1 MAVDDSLA
9 GVNPSFGLPIAGRGP
24 GSILRRMVAKI
35 IWPFLRH
42 QVDVNHMLVA
52 EIRDLQVNQNVLLAV
67 VEQQFSDNGATTVSL
82 RQLGDQLDFV
92 EDGLHNVENALHIL
106 EGQYTSVVE
115 QRESHL
121 ADVQTHLSV
130 RTQQLENQIDL
141 GHRQLLARFY
151 DGFGA
156 LQRDVSQV
164 ASDAAAL
171 ADRFNE
177 LSVQYGSFEVELT
190 DQYTGLRDTIT
201 AQNRAFQ
208 SETTEE
214 IQEFQIETTEEI
226 RLEIQ
231 AFAREARAGRE
242 KVAGILARMAE
253 VDHFLTEVKRSYP
266 EMVKPE
272 RLVALTTGFD
282 AIERAHAMR
291 FRGTR
296 EEIMERVSVYVPEL
310 KSVTGLGPVLD
321 IGCGG
326 GELLEVLKKNDID
339 AYGIEI
345 VEAAVEEC
353 TAAGLDARLDDA
365 LHHLST
371 IPKASLGAVTAI
383 HVVEHVGIAALIEII
398 DLSLQALRP
407 GGLLIFETPNPSN
420 VIVGSNTFYLDPT
433 HDHPIPSV
441 LLEFFV
447 SIRGFT
453 DAVILPLKRSPEVFD
468 ATDRGAGE
476 WANGVT
482 RFAQYL
488 SEELIGAED
497 YAVIARRAL

>member
-1 MAVDDSLA
+1 MAVDGSLA
-9 GVNPSFGLPIAGRGP
+9 RVNPSFGLPVVGRGP
-24 GSILRRMVAKI
+24 TALVKRFVAKL

-42 QVDVNHMLVA
+42 QVDLNHMLVA
-52 EIRDLQVNQNVLLAV
+52 EIGELQVSQRVLLAL
-67 VEQQFSDNGATTVSL
+67 VEQQLSESGDVASSS
-82 RQLGDQLDFV
+82 RRLGQQIDFV

-106 EGQYTSVVE
+106 EGQYTSVVQ

-121 ADVQTHLSV
+121 ADVQTHLTV

-156 LQRDVSQV
+156 LQRDVTQV

-171 ADRFNE
+171 ADRFNQ
-177 LSVQYGSFEVELT
+177 LSLQYDTFEVGLSSEHTQFQEDLT
-190 DQYTGLRDTIT
+190 DLY
-201 AQNRAFQ
+201 RAFQ
-208 SETTEE
+208 HTTTAEVQNE
-214 IQEFQIETTEEI
+214 LQNFS
-226 RLEIQ
+226 
-231 AFAREARAGRE
+231 AEARVSRDRIAGL
-242 KVAGILARMAE
+242 LARMAE
-253 VDHFLTEVKRSYP
+253 VDHFLTQVKRSYP
-266 EMVKPE
+266 ELVKPE
-272 RLVALTTGFD
+272 QLVTLATGFD

-296 EEIMERVSVYVPEL
+296 DEIMERVSVYVTEL
-310 KSVTGLGPVLD
+310 KSIVDLGPVLD

-326 GELLEVLKKNDID
+326 GELLEVLQKNDIE

-345 VEAAVEEC
+345 VESAVQEC
-353 TAAGLDARLDDA
+353 RVAGLDARLDDA
-365 LHHLST
+365 LHHLSSVAKGT
-371 IPKASLGAVTAI
+371 LGAVTAI
-383 HVVEHVGIAALIEII
+383 HVVEHVGIEALIEII

-420 VIVGSNTFYLDPT
+420 VIVGANTFYLDPT

-441 LLEFFV
+441 LLEFLV

-453 DAVILPLKRSPEVFD
+453 DSQVLPLKRTSPVFD
-468 ATDRGAGE
+468 PSDPGAGD
-476 WANGVT
+476 WANSLT
-482 RFAQYL
+482 RFAQYV
-488 SEELIGAED
+488 SDTLIGAED

>member
-1 MAVDDSLA
+1 MAVDESLA

-24 GSILRRMVAKI
+24 TSIVKRVMVKFL
-35 IWPFLRH
+35 WPFLRH

-52 EIRDLQVNQNVLLAV
+52 EIRDLQAQQGVLLAIAQ
-67 VEQQFSDNGATTVSL
+67 EQLSPTGHTTLAIGRLSS
-82 RQLGDQLDFV
+82 QLDFI

-106 EGQYTSVVE
+106 EGQYTSVVT

-121 ADVQTHLSV
+121 ADVQSHLTA

-156 LQRDVSQV
+156 LQRDVTQV
-164 ASDAAAL
+164 ASDAANL

-177 LSVQYGSFEVELT
+177 LHERNGAFIQGELE
-190 DQYTGLRDTIT
+190 
-201 AQNRAFQ
+201 N
-208 SETTEE
+208 
-214 IQEFQIETTEEI
+214 
-226 RLEIQ
+226 
-231 AFAREARAGRE
+231 FARESQIERE
-242 KVAGILARMAE
+242 KIAGLLARMAE

-266 EMVKPE
+266 ELVTPE
-272 RLVALTTGFD
+272 RLVKLTTGFE
-282 AIERAHAMR
+282 AVERAHAMR

-296 EEIMERVSVYVPEL
+296 EEIMERVSVYVPDL
-310 KSVTGLGPVLD
+310 KSITSLGPVLD

-326 GELLEVLKKNDID
+326 GELLEVMRDNDID

-345 VEAAVEEC
+345 VEAAVTEC
-353 TAAGLDARLDDA
+353 VSAGLDARHDDA

-371 IPKASLGAVTAI
+371 LPKGTLGAVTAI
-383 HVVEHVGIAALIEII
+383 HVVEHLGLDTLIEMI

-420 VIVGSNTFYLDPT
+420 VIVGANSFYLDPT
-433 HDHPIPSV
+433 HDRPIPSA
-441 LLEFFV
+441 LLEFLV

-453 DAVILPLKRSPEVFD
+453 DARVVPFKRSPNPFTHVMPNE
-468 ATDRGAGE
+468 GA
-476 WANGVT
+476 WANDVS
-482 RFAQYL
+482 RVAEHVSNVFL
-488 SEELIGAED
+488 GAED

>member
-24 GSILRRMVAKI
+24 GSIFRRMVAKI

-190 DQYTGLRDTIT
+190 DQYTDLLDTIT
-201 AQNRAFQ
+201 EQNRLFQ
-208 SETTEE
+208 S
-214 IQEFQIETTEEI
+214 ETTEEI

-365 LHHLST
+365 VHHLSS
-371 IPKASLGAVTAI
+371 IPKGSLGAVTAI
-383 HVVEHVGIAALIEII
+383 HVVEHVGITALIEII

-407 GGLLIFETPNPSN
+407 GGLLIFETPNPAN
-420 VIVGSNTFYLDPT
+420 VLVGANTFYLDPT
-433 HDHPIPSV
+433 HDHPIPSA

-453 DAVILPLKRSPEVFD
+453 DSVILPLKRSTDFFD
-468 ATDRGAGE
+468 PSDPGAGE
-476 WANGVT
+476 WANGIT

-488 SEELIGAED
+488 TEELIGAED